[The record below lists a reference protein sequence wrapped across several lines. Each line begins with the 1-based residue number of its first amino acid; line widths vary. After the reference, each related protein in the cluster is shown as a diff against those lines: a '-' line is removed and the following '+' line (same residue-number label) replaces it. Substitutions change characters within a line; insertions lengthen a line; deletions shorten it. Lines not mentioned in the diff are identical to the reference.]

1 MEEFGADYVTITDED
16 GTSYEMEILSRFEHE
31 GCEYMALIPAD
42 TQDDEPN
49 LEVNILRVV
58 EDGGEEILEA
68 IQDENELQTVY
79 DVLMEMVFDDEGDL
93 SEDE

>member
-49 LEVNILRVV
+49 LEVISFGSLRMA
-58 EDGGEEILEA
+58 ERKFWKPFKTKTSFKLF
-68 IQDENELQTVY
+68 TT
-79 DVLMEMVFDDEGDL
+79 
-93 SEDE
+93 S

>member
-68 IQDENELQTVY
+68 IQDRKRASNCLRRP
-79 DVLMEMVFDDEGDL
+79 DGDGL
-93 SEDE
+93 RRRRRPL